1 MKTRYTIKLL
11 AIMAAIVLTMGMTP
25 FAAQADDQENVFR

>member
-11 AIMAAIVLTMGMTP
+11 AIMAAIVLTMAMTP
-25 FAAQADDQENVFR
+25 FTAQADDQENVFR